1 MNTLILSILIAFVVA
16 ILIGKLMIPFLRRLK
31 FGQHERTD
39 GPKSHLVKEG
49 TPTMGGIFI
58 VLGVAAAMLVFF
70 GEISVYGWVAL
81 LGALAYCL
89 IGFIDDLIIVLKKRN
104 LGLRPKQKLVAQFI
118 FAVLIAVW
126 AYNDPQIGSRLY
138 IPFAD
143 TYWDLGIFYIP
154 FTIFVIMAVTNC
166 VNLTDGLDGLAGGVT
181 LVNMGTY
188 TILFFAMG
196 AAYLWVKDLMIF
208 SAAMTGGILG
218 FLRYNSYPAKVFM
231 GDTGAFFLGGGIAMI
246 AIISRLQLLIPI
258 MGLMY
263 VLSGLS
269 CVLQVA
275 SYKLRNKKRIFKM
288 APLHH
293 HFEMCGW
300 SEVKIVLVFTAVST
314 VFCALALLGVMDR
327 FAV

>member
-1 MNTLILSILIAFVVA
+1 MRILILSILIAFIVA
-16 ILIGKLMIPFLRRLK
+16 LVIGKLMIPFLRRLK

-58 VLGVAAAMLVFF
+58 VLGVIAAMLVFL
-70 GEISVYGWVAL
+70 GEITVYGWVAL
-81 LGALAYCL
+81 LGAMAYCL

-104 LGLRPKQKLVAQFI
+104 LGLSPKQKLVAQFI

-126 AYNDPQIGSRLY
+126 AYNDPQIGSKLY

-143 TYWDLGIFYIP
+143 VYWDLGVIYIP

-181 LVNMGTY
+181 MVNTAAY
-188 TILFFAMG
+188 TILFFGLG
-196 AAYLWVKDLMIF
+196 ATYIWAKDMMIF
-208 SAAMTGGILG
+208 SAAVTGGILG

-231 GDTGAFFLGGGIAMI
+231 GDTGAFFLGGAIAMI
-246 AIISRLQLLIPI
+246 AIISRLQILIPI

-293 HFEMCGW
+293 HFELSGVH
-300 SEVKIVLVFTAVST
+300 ETKIVSTYMIVTLVL
-314 VFCALALLGVMDR
+314 CLLTLLMFNFG
-327 FAV
+327 

>member
-1 MNTLILSILIAFVVA
+1 MNTLILSILIAFAVA

-196 AAYLWVKDLMIF
+196 AAYLWAKDLMIF

-293 HFEMCGW
+293 HFEMNGW
-300 SEVKIVLVFTAVST
+300 SEVKIVFVFTFVTALT
-314 VFCALALLGVMDR
+314 CAAAYWGAIVL
-327 FAV
+327 

>member
-1 MNTLILSILIAFVVA
+1 MKAGQSIKE
-16 ILIGKLMIPFLRRLK
+16 IGPTWHMSK
-31 FGQHERTD
+31 Q
-39 GPKSHLVKEG
+39 G

-196 AAYLWVKDLMIF
+196 AAYLWAKDLMIF

-293 HFEMCGW
+293 HFELSGVH
-300 SEVKIVLVFTAVST
+300 ETKIVSTYMIVTLVL
-314 VFCALALLGVMDR
+314 CLLTLLMFHFG
-327 FAV
+327 

>member
-196 AAYLWVKDLMIF
+196 AAYLWAKDLMIF

-293 HFEMCGW
+293 HFELSGVH
-300 SEVKIVLVFTAVST
+300 ETKIVSTYMIVTLVL
-314 VFCALALLGVMDR
+314 CLLTLLMFHFG
-327 FAV
+327 

>member
-1 MNTLILSILIAFVVA
+1 MNTLILSILIGFIVA
-16 ILIGKLMIPFLRRLK
+16 LLIGKLSIPFLRRLK

-39 GPKSHLVKEG
+39 GPQSHLVKEG

-58 VLGVAAAMLVFF
+58 VAGVVAAMAAFM
-70 GEISVYGWVAL
+70 GEISIYGWVAL

-104 LGLRPKQKLVAQFI
+104 LGLKPKQKLVAQFI
-118 FAVLIAVW
+118 FAVLIAIW
-126 AYNDPQIGSRLY
+126 AYQDPQIGSKLY

-143 TYWDLGIFYIP
+143 VYWDLGIFYLP
-154 FTIFVIMAVTNC
+154 FTVFVIMAVTNC

-181 LVNMGTY
+181 MVNAATY
-188 TILFFAMG
+188 TILFFIMG
-196 AAYLWVKDLMIF
+196 ATYIWAKDMMIF
-208 SAAMTGGILG
+208 AAALTGGILG

-231 GDTGAFFLGGGIAMI
+231 GDTGAFFLGGGIAML
-246 AIISRLQLLIPI
+246 AIISRLQLLIPV

-293 HFEMCGW
+293 HFELSGIH
-300 SEVKIVLVFTAVST
+300 ETKIVST
-314 VFCALALLGVMDR
+314 YMIVTFALCLLTLLMFNFG
-327 FAV
+327 